1 MYRFKKQ
8 VKVLSLKL
16 WKVLDLNKQNA
27 VNISNKYNIPIFTA
41 MLLDIYKVSNIEDYI
56 NLDYEKFKYVDF
68 TDMQKAVDRI
78 KKAIN
83 NFEKICIC
91 GDYDADGVTATALLY
106 SYLEGL
112 GATVIYHIPKRHED
126 GYGLNTNIIDELK
139 SCLLYTSD
147 AADDL

>member
-91 GDYDADGVTATALLY
+91 GDYDA
-106 SYLEGL
+106 
-112 GATVIYHIPKRHED
+112 ED
-126 GYGLNTNIIDELK
+126 RK
-139 SCLLYTSD
+139 SVV
-147 AADDL
+147 